1 MDNDELLKINAK
13 ITFDEI
19 LANQKDLEEFN
30 KLGSK
35 NEEVR
40 DFILTVMPFG
50 FLILANIFFTIDT
63 ELFQVLCIIF
73 FASSVVQ
80 GMVTAESKKT
90 NRRIDLL
97 LKIINQDQSKTH
109 NKKINKDT

>member
-1 MDNDELLKINAK
+1 MDNEELLRVNAK
-13 ITFDEI
+13 IKFDEVV
-19 LANQKDLEEFN
+19 AGQKDLEEFN

-35 NEEVR
+35 NVELKGLLLA
-40 DFILTVMPFG
+40 FLPFG
-50 FLILANIFFTIDT
+50 FLMVANSFFTIDT

-80 GMVTAESKKT
+80 GIVTAESKKT

-97 LKIINQDQSKTH
+97 LKIIKQNQSKNT
-109 NKKINKDT
+109 

>member
-73 FASSVVQ
+73 FASL
-80 GMVTAESKKT
+80 
-90 NRRIDLL
+90 RLL
-97 LKIINQDQSKTH
+97 FKAWLQLKVRKLIVE
-109 NKKINKDT
+109 